1 MPDHNFTDHRFR
13 LAVDASPAAM
23 IMVDISGIIEFASAE
38 TVRMFGYAI
47 HELIG
52 QSIDRLVP
60 PRLGA
65 AHAGLRQGFFAHPS
79 KRPMGGGRSLNATRK
94 DGAEFPVEI
103 ALTPIDSAGG
113 IMVLATVVDITARR
127 RAEVELAQHA
137 ADLELANERLAQ
149 FAYVASH
156 DLQEPLRKIAAYAGL
171 IEEAVRKSDAETL
184 ARATAVVS
192 ASAARARRMVDNLLA
207 FSRVGAAE
215 TRTERLDLGA
225 EVALVLA
232 DFSIAIAEAGA
243 AVDVA
248 VEPVLVPADRA
259 QLGRLIQNI
268 VSNAIKYRKPDA
280 APSIAIRTER
290 VDRDRVRLS
299 IADDG
304 IGFDEAFATQIFEPF
319 KRLHTPNVY
328 EGSGIGLAICKTI
341 ADRYGWTLTARS
353 RPGEGATFALTLPIA
368 E

>member
-1 MPDHNFTDHRFR
+1 MSERDFTDDRFQ

-23 IMVDISGIIEFASAE
+23 IMVDTSGIIEFASAE

-60 PRLGA
+60 PKMRA

-79 KRPMGGGRSLNATRK
+79 KRPMGGGRDLHATRK

-103 ALTPIDSAGG
+103 GLTPIDSAGG
-113 IMVLATVVDITARR
+113 TMVLATVVDITARR
-127 RAEVELAQHA
+127 RAELELAQHA
-137 ADLELANERLAQ
+137 ADLELANERLTQ

-171 IEEAVRKSDAETL
+171 IEEAVRKSDAEAL
-184 ARATAVVS
+184 ARATVVVS
-192 ASAARARRMVDNLLA
+192 TSAVRARRMIDNLLA

-215 TRTERLDLGA
+215 TRIERLDLRI
-225 EVALVLA
+225 EVACVLA
-232 DFSIAIAEAGA
+232 DLSVAIGEAVA
-243 AVDVA
+243 TVDLA
-248 VEPVLVPADRA
+248 VEPFVVPADRV
-259 QLGRLIQNI
+259 QLGRVIQNI
-268 VSNAIKYRKPDA
+268 VSNAVKYRKPDA

-290 VDRDRVRLS
+290 VGRVQVRLS
-299 IADDG
+299 ITDDG
-304 IGFDEAFATQIFEPF
+304 IGFDETFATQIFEPF
-319 KRLHTPNVY
+319 KRLHTPNAY
-328 EGSGIGLAICKTI
+328 DGSGIGLAICKTI
-341 ADRYGWTLTARS
+341 ADRYGWTLTVRS
-353 RPGEGATFALTLPIA
+353 RPGKGSTFALTLPIA